1 MTTYS
6 TSPPCAWRWG
16 KKYKL
21 MLQRVF
27 LWFISSPS
35 LSPRSE
41 RFLSSQLFFLWSKCP
56 RQWAPGGEPR
66 HFWLSLALPSSAL
79 FEEPVAQSSPIRWAW
94 WPSCRRVS
102 KGLVRGWWPWDTGGS
117 CLAST
122 WMRSRLP
129 VSFLVHFFPFCSLNR
144 SFSLQW
150 IQCRKSMSRISLFK
164 GSNNL
169 SFFFLSF
176 NFFFP
181 QTAKGKHANRL
192 RVKGERKKE
201 KLLQSNFNLRSRAVE
216 TQKKCAFS
224 NMVRSYKL
232 INPERCV
239 ISVWGRELSSSQY
252 PSPSVETFVKFP
264 LPFPRDLRESPRW
277 SGTSRCLT
285 AGDTFGTGFCLWGGG
300 LTAAFPWCLPLY
312 MA

>member
-21 MLQRVF
+21 MVQRVF
-27 LWFISSPS
+27 PSFISSPS
-35 LSPRSE
+35 LSPRSKW
-41 RFLSSQLFFLWSKCP
+41 FLSSQPFFLWSKCP
-56 RQWAPGGEPR
+56 RRWAPGGEPE

-102 KGLVRGWWPWDTGGS
+102 KGLVRAWWPWDTGGS

-129 VSFLVHFFPFCSLNR
+129 VSFLVLFFPFCSLSR

-169 SFFFLSF
+169 SFFF
-176 NFFFP
+176 P
-181 QTAKGKHANRL
+181 
-192 RVKGERKKE
+192 
-201 KLLQSNFNLRSRAVE
+201 
-216 TQKKCAFS
+216 
-224 NMVRSYKL
+224 
-232 INPERCV
+232 
-239 ISVWGRELSSSQY
+239 
-252 PSPSVETFVKFP
+252 
-264 LPFPRDLRESPRW
+264 PF
-277 SGTSRCLT
+277 
-285 AGDTFGTGFCLWGGG
+285 
-300 LTAAFPWCLPLY
+300 
-312 MA
+312 